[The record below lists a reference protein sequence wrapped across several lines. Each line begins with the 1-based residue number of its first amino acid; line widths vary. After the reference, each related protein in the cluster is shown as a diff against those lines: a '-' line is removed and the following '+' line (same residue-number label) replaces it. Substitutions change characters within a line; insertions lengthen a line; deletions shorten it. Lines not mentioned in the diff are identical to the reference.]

1 VWKQQLTLT
10 EPFSQTQSHYFVLGG
25 FGVLQ
30 VAPVNDLQNSGHL
43 TLTFGARHETGHFQA
58 SPDRIWSF
66 RPD

>member
-1 VWKQQLTLT
+1 MVII
-10 EPFSQTQSHYFVLGG
+10 FGG
-25 FGVLQ
+25 V
-30 VAPVNDLQNSGHL
+30 VVNDLQNSGHL